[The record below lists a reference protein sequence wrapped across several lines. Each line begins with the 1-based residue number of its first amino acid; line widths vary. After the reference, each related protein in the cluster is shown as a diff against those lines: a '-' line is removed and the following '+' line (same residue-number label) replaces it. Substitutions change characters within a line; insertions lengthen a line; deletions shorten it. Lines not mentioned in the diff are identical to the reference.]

1 MYLICFTQSLVNTC
15 SQAASTHGHSVSPC
29 AVNSHTWMHIQ
40 HTGADRAELS
50 YFHTGQPHCE
60 SLFLLLLPYSPPS
73 SLLSHHPTPL
83 LDPESSAFLCWAVP
97 CCTFFLERSSSTH
110 MHPPGLSWW
119 SSGEDSM
126 LPLQGALKLRSH
138 MPQGVTKGKKKKICT
153 QVILN
158 SS

>member
-1 MYLICFTQSLVNTC
+1 MVNLYSRIEHPLPRQMVSLKGVWRREPALP
-15 SQAASTHGHSVSPC
+15 S
-29 AVNSHTWMHIQ
+29 
-40 HTGADRAELS
+40 L
-50 YFHTGQPHCE
+50 HCCL